1 MSNIQQYSVPIKLEV
16 GVSKKKTHYLNLNQ
30 YKKWHFQESNQLKR
44 LFKAVV
50 AKDIKNLVPVEGK
63 CRVTY
68 TIFYP
73 NKRKFDIDNIGAIVA
88 KFNND
93 ALTELGILE
102 DDNYEFIQEIVFKF
116 GGIDKDNPRCDV
128 ELEEVCND

>member
-1 MSNIQQYSVPIKLEV
+1 MIPDVKEKEEIWNIVSNIQESVTPDELKQADAFADKQLAPI
-16 GVSKKKTHYLNLNQ
+16 
-30 YKKWHFQESNQLKR
+30 
-44 LFKAVV
+44 
-50 AKDIKNLVPVEGK
+50 EGK
-63 CRVTY
+63 CKVTY

-73 NKRKFDIDNIGAIVA
+73 NQRKFDIDNIGAIVA

-128 ELEEVCND
+128 ELEELKDDN